1 MVGIKRDRGKS
12 FFRVGVTLFLFS
24 MVLLIA
30 SVQGQTSKV
39 NIPNSS
45 DVYINASTV
54 AVSIVP
60 SKISTPDAWFVA
72 VIILAVFAGL
82 VLLGYL
88 AKERGRLDM
97 GEMRRAI
104 AGTLVVG
111 FTILLIF
118 SLKYGIMQ
126 TEIIIAYIE
135 LVGIVIGFYF
145 GAKTAAEN
153 GAEPA
158 TMLTIEHVGF
168 LVQNMKKKIAITI
181 RNGGAAEITVDMIY
195 INEKPLNTNIPI
207 RRSHIELQDY
217 EWECDT
223 KYKIKIGTTAGLTV
237 EKTKKSPK
245 SE

>member
-1 MVGIKRDRGKS
+1 MRVVGIKQDREKS

-54 AVSIVP
+54 AVSIIP
-60 SKISTPDAWFVA
+60 SKISTPDALGIA
-72 VIILAVFAGL
+72 VIILAVFVGL
-82 VLLGYL
+82 VLLGYW
-88 AKERGRLDM
+88 AKEHGRLDM

-126 TEIIIAYIE
+126 TEII
-135 LVGIVIGFYF
+135 
-145 GAKTAAEN
+145 
-153 GAEPA
+153 
-158 TMLTIEHVGF
+158 
-168 LVQNMKKKIAITI
+168 
-181 RNGGAAEITVDMIY
+181 
-195 INEKPLNTNIPI
+195 
-207 RRSHIELQDY
+207 
-217 EWECDT
+217 
-223 KYKIKIGTTAGLTV
+223 
-237 EKTKKSPK
+237 
-245 SE
+245 